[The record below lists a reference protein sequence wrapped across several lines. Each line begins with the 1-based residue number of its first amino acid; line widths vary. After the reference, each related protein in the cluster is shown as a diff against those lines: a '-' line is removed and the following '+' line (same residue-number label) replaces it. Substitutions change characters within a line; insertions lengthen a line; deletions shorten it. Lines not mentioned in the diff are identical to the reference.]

1 MNILRKFNLNKII
14 KRNIVTDFKNL
25 VELQEKSCLK
35 HYNRPLFGKNLSN
48 INWTTYEDWEKDIKM
63 FRTFLHNINVN
74 KGDKV
79 AIIGNNKIE
88 WAVSAYATYSLGS
101 IFVPMYQTQR
111 EIDWKYILKDSSS
124 KVLICTDKNVYNKCK
139 NYIYEL
145 KDLKNI
151 VYLDNNYNDLYSN
164 LKLSDVPKIKNIFE
178 EKDSFNPDEN
188 DIATIIY
195 TSGTTG
201 NPKGVE
207 LTHGNIVDNIKGIQ
221 KSFPDF
227 EKISNEKDRSISFL
241 PWAHCYGQTCELH
254 GMISTGASMYLSEG
268 VDKLVEEINIVK
280 PTLLFSVPTLFN
292 RIYDVI
298 HKNISENRIK
308 KILFDDAIKT
318 SRNVRNNKKVSKLNE
333 LKHKIYDKILFTK
346 IREKLGGNLKHSFVG
361 GAATPFEV
369 IEFFENINIPIIEG
383 YGLTETSPIITLG
396 TLDYPTRKLG
406 SVGKALPNNDII
418 IKSENSIVSN
428 GLEGEILASGPNIM
442 KGYHNIDDSDVFYKY
457 DGKRYFRTGDLGY
470 LDSDDRLFIT
480 GRIKEQYKLEN
491 GKFVVPTLIEKEL
504 ILSPF
509 IKQIIVYGE
518 NRPFNIALIVP
529 EIENLDD
536 KKDLNNFYSEEIN
549 IISKKKNIKNYEI
562 PKKFIILDEEFSLEN
577 GLLTPKMSV
586 KRNKVIEKYLQEID
600 DIYLN

>member
-1 MNILRKFNLNKII
+1 MNILRKINLNKII
-14 KRNIVTDFKNL
+14 KRSIVTDFKNL

-35 HYNRPLFGKNLSN
+35 HYNRPLFGTNLSN
-48 INWTTYEDWEKDIKM
+48 IKWTTYEEWDKNIKI
-63 FRTFLHNINVN
+63 FRTILHNLDVN

-145 KDLKNI
+145 KDLKDI
-151 VYLDNNYNDLYSN
+151 IYLNNNYKDLYSN
-164 LKLSDVPKIKNIFE
+164 LKLSDVPKIKNVFK
-178 EKDSFNPDEN
+178 EKDSFNPNEN

-207 LTHGNIVDNIKGIQ
+207 LTHGNIVNNIKCIQ
-221 KSFPDF
+221 NSFSDF
-227 EKISNEKDRSISFL
+227 NKISNEKDRSISFL

-254 GMISTGASMYLSEG
+254 GMISSGASMYLSEG

-298 HKNISENRIK
+298 HKNISENKVK
-308 KILFDDAIKT
+308 KILFEDAIKT
-318 SRNVRNNKKVSKLNE
+318 SRNVRNNNKVSKLNE
-333 LKHKIYDKILFTK
+333 LKHKIYDKILFSK
-346 IREKLGGNLKHSFVG
+346 IRGKLGGNLKHSFVG

-470 LDSDDRLFIT
+470 LDSDDRLYIT

-491 GKFVVPTLIEKEL
+491 GKFVVPSLIEKEL

-529 EIENLDD
+529 EKDNIDE
-536 KKDLNNFYSEEIN
+536 KKDFNNFYLEEIN
-549 IISKKKNIKNYEI
+549 IISKKKGIKNYEI
-562 PKKFIILDEEFSLEN
+562 PKKIVILDEEFTLEN
-577 GLLTPKMSV
+577 GLLTPKMSI
-586 KRNKVIEKYLQEID
+586 KRNKVIEKYLHEID